1 MTCIISEWASYL
13 STFKGYEVVSNPC
26 AVRLIASFSSH
37 EFRRTSRLCLIA
49 LVQLYQLWVFVI
61 WRTMSS
67 NVEKL
72 LLRWTKGKKIENYLI
87 PETIGDPLMCST
99 KTGTVRLHHFVYRLP
114 QRDLQCFYWCNRLKA
129 IMAYLLI
136 ALCSASQRCAP
147 SHICD
152 FVTL

>member
-1 MTCIISEWASYL
+1 MNELHISPLLRDMRLCLILAL
-13 STFKGYEVVSNPC
+13 SGLSHLL
-26 AVRLIASFSSH
+26 AVMNSDALQD
-37 EFRRTSRLCLIA
+37 CLIA

-72 LLRWTKGKKIENYLI
+72 LLRWTKGKKIGNYLI

-99 KTGTVRLHHFVYRLP
+99 KTGTVRLHHFVYRLL

-147 SHICD
+147 SHMCD